1 MAENTRNTY
10 NLPYQIILDTTPYVF
25 PKDKKFFQIVQK
37 TRTKSEKQAL
47 SKSCN
52 TNNTML
58 NNNYRDISWT
68 SI

>member
-37 TRTKSEKQAL
+37 TSNKKW
-47 SKSCN
+47 K
-52 TNNTML
+52 
-58 NNNYRDISWT
+58 T
-68 SI
+68 SIIKIL